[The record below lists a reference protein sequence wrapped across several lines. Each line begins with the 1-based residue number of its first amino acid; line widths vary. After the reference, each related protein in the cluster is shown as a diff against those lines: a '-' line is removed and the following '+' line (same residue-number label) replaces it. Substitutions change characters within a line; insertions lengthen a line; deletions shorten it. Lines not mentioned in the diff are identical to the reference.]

1 MATRASSGYFEQDAP
16 RHWRDFGCS
25 RVKSAFRKLKRD
37 KLNELFYSLYDKD
50 MEHKLVGRGSK
61 PSSKPGTSTHQ
72 ESVDRVI
79 LELSRCFEVSGIGSV
94 DVYH

>member
-1 MATRASSGYFEQDAP
+1 MATRASS
-16 RHWRDFGCS
+16 
-25 RVKSAFRKLKRD
+25 RKLKRD

-50 MEHKLVGRGSK
+50 MEHK
-61 PSSKPGTSTHQ
+61 PSFKPGTSTHQ
-72 ESVDRVI
+72 ESVDGVI

>member
-16 RHWRDFGCS
+16 RHWRDLGCS
-25 RVKSAFRKLKRD
+25 RVKSAFRKLNRD
-37 KLNELFYSLYDKD
+37 KMNELFYSLYDKD

-61 PSSKPGTSTHQ
+61 PGTS
-72 ESVDRVI
+72 VI
-79 LELSRCFEVSGIGSV
+79 LVSVFGIGSV

>member
-16 RHWRDFGCS
+16 RHWRDLGCS

-37 KLNELFYSLYDKD
+37 KLNELFYSLYDKE
-50 MEHKLVGRGSK
+50 MEHK

-72 ESVDRVI
+72 ESVDRSCLGV
-79 LELSRCFEVSGIGSV
+79 LK
-94 DVYH
+94 

>member
-16 RHWRDFGCS
+16 RHWRDLGCS

-50 MEHKLVGRGSK
+50 MEHK
-61 PSSKPGTSTHQ
+61 PSSKPGPARPLTKSQLT
-72 ESVDRVI
+72 E
-79 LELSRCFEVSGIGSV
+79 LFLSRCFEVSGIGSV